1 MKMIYWLAIFIV
13 LLVIEIITMGL
24 TTIWFAG
31 GALMALA
38 AGLLGFGNTVQIVVF
53 VVVSALLLI
62 LTRPLAVKYFNQERL
77 KTNAESLIGQRAL
90 VIEDIDTLE
99 ARGRVEIIGQEW
111 AAKTDEPDGKLA
123 KNTVV
128 VVNGIQGV
136 KLIVRAREER
146 ER

>member
-13 LLVIEIITMGL
+13 LLAIEIITMGL

-38 AGLLGFGNTVQIVVF
+38 AGLLGFGGTVQTVVF

-99 ARGRVEIIGQEW
+99 ARGRVEIRGQEW

-146 ER
+146 EC

>member
-38 AGLLGFGNTVQIVVF
+38 AGLLGFGGTVQTVVF

-99 ARGRVEIIGQEW
+99 ARGRVEIKGQEW
-111 AAKTDEPDGKLA
+111 AAKMDEPDGKIA

-136 KLIVRAREER
+136 KLIVRPREER
-146 ER
+146 EC

>member
-13 LLVIEIITMGL
+13 LLAIEIITMGL

-38 AGLLGFGNTVQIVVF
+38 AGLLGFGNTVQSVVF

-99 ARGRVEIIGQEW
+99 ARGRVEIRGQEW

-146 ER
+146 EC

>member
-53 VVVSALLLI
+53 VVVLALLLI

-99 ARGRVEIIGQEW
+99 ARGRVEIRGQEW

-146 ER
+146 EC

>member
-1 MKMIYWLAIFIV
+1 
-13 LLVIEIITMGL
+13 
-24 TTIWFAG
+24 
-31 GALMALA
+31 MALA

-99 ARGRVEIIGQEW
+99 ARGRVEIRGQEW

-136 KLIVRAREER
+136 KLIVRAREEI
-146 ER
+146 EC

>member
-13 LLVIEIITMGL
+13 LLAIEIITMGL

-99 ARGRVEIIGQEW
+99 ARGRVEIRGQEW

-136 KLIVRAREER
+136 KLIVHAREE
-146 ER
+146 

>member
-13 LLVIEIITMGL
+13 LLAIEIITMGL

-90 VIEDIDTLE
+90 VIEDIYTLE
-99 ARGRVEIIGQEW
+99 ARGRVEIRGQEW

-146 ER
+146 EC